1 MKTATPYFLFCLI
14 ILSVVWGSTCH
25 AQGIGINNAAPHAS
39 SILDVTS
46 TNKGMLMPRMTSAQ
60 RLAIALPANG
70 LIVYDISQSAFYFFN
85 GAIWQPLASGT
96 PGWSL
101 TGNAGT
107 SALVNFVGTTDNQ
120 PLVFRVNNL
129 QAGYIDNVD
138 GAFTGRNTFFGKEAG
153 IANTAGGYEN
163 TFVGFKSGASNT
175 LGDFNTALGSFTLQD
190 LTTGYSNLALGA
202 QAMMKATANFQN
214 SAVGVG
220 AMTFATSGFYNQAF
234 GYHAMFSTASAGI
247 GNNAFGFE
255 ALLNNTGAYN
265 CGMGQTVMRTN
276 TTGSYNC
283 AVGASA
289 LYNNTSG
296 NNNVAI
302 GELSL
307 VNNSTGN
314 FNSAVGTRAMYTG
327 VNCSRVVAIGD
338 SALFF
343 NTANGNQAFGSRAS
357 LNNTTG
363 AQNTAVGYDA
373 LYRNASGSGNTV
385 VGNAAGAIHAAYNG
399 CTFVGNGADANASG
413 YTNSGAFGSG
423 AIVTANHQ
431 IKIGNGFV
439 AQIGGAVNWSVIS
452 DGRFKTNVK
461 QNVSGLKFINLL
473 NPVTYQYDIAAYNS
487 FIGASSADSMA
498 TSMKEQVIYSGFIA
512 QEVEAAAAASDY
524 RFSGVHH
531 PENES
536 DNYTISY
543 AEFVVPLVKAVQ
555 ELTTLN
561 HELEQKQHQL
571 EAEMNFL
578 KEQLMQIKAV
588 K

>member
-1 MKTATPYFLFCLI
+1 MKTATHYLLFCLI
-14 ILSVVWGSTCH
+14 VISGVWNGASLG
-25 AQGIGINNAAPHAS
+25 QGIGINNPAPHAS
-39 SILDVTS
+39 SILDVAS
-46 TNKGMLMPRMTSAQ
+46 TNKGMLIPRMTSVQ

-70 LIVYDISQSAFYFFN
+70 LIVYDISQSAFYFYN
-85 GAIWQPLASGT
+85 GAIWQPLAAGT

-101 TGNAGT
+101 TGNTGT
-107 SALVNFVGTTDNQ
+107 NPLVNFVGTTDNQ

-283 AVGASA
+283 ALGASA

-307 VNNSTGN
+307 VNNSTGS
-314 FNSAVGTRAMYTG
+314 FNSILGSRALYTG
-327 VNCSRVVAIGD
+327 VGCSRVVAVGD

-343 NTANGNQAFGSRAS
+343 NTASGNHAFGSRAL
-357 LNNTTG
+357 LNNLNGT
-363 AQNTAVGYDA
+363 QNTAVGYDA
-373 LYRNASGSGNTV
+373 LYKNASGSGNTV
-385 VGNAAGAIHAAYNG
+385 VGNAAGAIHSGYNG

-413 YTNSGAFGSG
+413 YTNSGSFGSG

-431 IKIGNGFV
+431 IKIGNAFV

-452 DGRFKTNVK
+452 DGRFKTNVR
-461 QNVSGLKFINLL
+461 QNVSGLHFINLL
-473 NPVTYQYDIAAYNS
+473 NPVTYQYDITAYNN
-487 FIGASSADSMA
+487 FIGATAGDSLA
-498 TSMKEQVIYSGFIA
+498 TAMKHEVVYSGFIA
-512 QEVEAAAAASDY
+512 QEVEAAANVAGY
-524 RFSGVHH
+524 NFSGVHH
-531 PENES
+531 PEHEN

-555 ELTTLN
+555 ELSALN
-561 HELEQKQHQL
+561 QDLLERQHML
-571 EAEMNFL
+571 EEEMKL
-578 KEQLMQIKAV
+578 IKAQLLQLNAG